1 MLIYHPAFDAY
12 HCIFRMLFIAD
23 ALANLEF
30 AKLRILD
37 FYLCFPAE
45 IASVQLPQE
54 HIEYKKIARAA
65 KNIYRGP
72 VSGFRTFRDMEAI
85 QIVACRMLA
94 ISGLIDTERL
104 EHGNIVRTPS
114 ELPPTLSDASRGIW
128 RENSELVKYIIYKMS
143 QIPLTGDGGLKQ
155 RTGLMEYRY
164 DAA

>member
-12 HCIFRMLFIAD
+12 HCIFRMLSITSILPD
-23 ALANLEF
+23 LEF
-30 AKLRILD
+30 GKLRILD

-45 IASVQLPQE
+45 IAAIQLPKN
-54 HIEYKKIARAA
+54 HTGVKKIAKAA

-85 QIVACRMLA
+85 QIVGCRMLA
-94 ISGLIDTERL
+94 ISGLIDANRL
-104 EHGNIVRTPS
+104 EQGSVVRTS
-114 ELPPTLSDASRGIW
+114 SDLPQTLSDAFKTAQQEHG
-128 RENSELVKYIIYKMS
+128 ELVNYITNEMS
-143 QIPLTGDGGLKQ
+143 KIPLSGDGGLKQ